1 MKASVLFRIAS
12 VLLVLFA
19 VGHTLGF
26 HTTKPEW
33 GVGPLLTSMREIHF
47 VVQGFSRTYWNFY
60 IGFGLFV
67 TVLLLFAALVSWQ
80 LGSLP
85 SETLLLMPVIVWA
98 LAICFAVVTFLSWRY
113 FFIAPIA
120 FSIAITACLIAAA
133 WLSGRRSQS

>member
-1 MKASVLFRIAS
+1 MKPSVLYRIAA

-33 GVGPLLTSMREIHF
+33 GVGPLITSMREIHF

-67 TVLLLFAALVSWQ
+67 TVLLLCAALVSWQ
-80 LGSLP
+80 LGTLP
-85 SETLLLMPVIVWA
+85 DETLLLMRVIAWA
-98 LAICFAVVTFLSWRY
+98 LAVCLALVTILSWRY
-113 FFIAPIA
+113 FFIAPIV
-120 FSIAITACLIAAA
+120 FSMAITTCLILAA
-133 WLSGRRSQS
+133 WLSGRRSQG